1 MLKVHNL
8 TMSNIELEEEDIH
21 TECDKIVVTDKAIF
35 LIEVKNAKQ
44 NMLVTEEGNYV
55 TEAGA
60 IVENLGEK
68 INTKE
73 YLLRMALKEW
83 SLENNKE
90 IRVVPL
96 VVSANSLYTLSDSY
110 KYFTSCYC
118 STLPHLIDDYEKESI
133 YSQTDMY
140 VIKHEIKKKGVVKEY
155 ECNFDFNKFRYD
167 FADLLALVETSQ
179 SVDVQKRQ
187 VINNNQMKSN
197 ITEKQREK
205 FDIRRI
211 VSKFLRAS

>member
-1 MLKVHNL
+1 
-8 TMSNIELEEEDIH
+8 
-21 TECDKIVVTDKAIF
+21 
-35 LIEVKNAKQ
+35 
-44 NMLVTEEGNYV
+44 
-55 TEAGA
+55 
-60 IVENLGEK
+60 
-68 INTKE
+68 
-73 YLLRMALKEW
+73 MALKDW
-83 SLENNKE
+83 SLDNNKE

-118 STLPHLIDDYEKESI
+118 STLPHLIDDYENESI

-140 VIKHEIKKKGVVKEY
+140 LIKQEIKKKGVVKEY
-155 ECNFDFNKFRYD
+155 ECCFDFNKFRYD

-179 SVDVQKRQ
+179 STDAQKQ
-187 VINNNQMKSN
+187 YVINDDQVRSN
-197 ITEKQREK
+197 ITEKPREW